1 MSRSDVPDGLLE
13 VGRIGKPH
21 GVRGDLYVTF
31 TSDVVARHEPGA
43 TLSVRAPRDSAANR
57 SSGEDE
63 LIELTITTSRPVQD
77 RFVVHFDGIDDRT
90 AAERLV
96 NKTLFAAPRDDDDDD
111 DALWVHELIGARVV
125 DTSGRQWGTCVS
137 VIDNPAHAILEISNG
152 ALVPIPFVVGNVV
165 VGNADGVV
173 TIDPPLGL
181 HPDDIDAG

>member
-31 TSDVVARHEPGA
+31 TSDVAARHEVGA
-43 TLSVRAPRDSAANR
+43 TLSVRAPHDSTATRVAT
-57 SSGEDE
+57 GDD
-63 LIELTITTSRPVQD
+63 LIELTIAASRPVQD

-90 AAERLV
+90 MAEKYV
-96 NKTLFAAPRDDDDDD
+96 NKALFAAPQDQDDEDD

-125 DTSGRQWGTCVS
+125 DVSGRQWGTCVS

-152 ALVPIPFVVGNVV
+152 ALVPIPFVVGNV
-165 VGNADGVV
+165 DGII
-173 TIDPPLGL
+173 TIDAPMGL